1 MNLTGILKSILLVVA
16 SLLIWATPITFLQ
29 VVGYGIAL
37 GGMFYYSLPPEGL
50 AAQIKTL
57 EAWLGRVSGPDGL
70 LGAEAATRTRELLRA
85 GGEALGREE
94 AAREEGQRPAAAVT
108 VGAAREEAGGKGEP
122 VLDKVEGRQD

>member
-1 MNLTGILKSILLVVA
+1 MNLTGILKSILLVLA

-29 VVGYGIAL
+29 IVGYGIAL

-57 EAWLGRVSGPDGL
+57 EAWLGRVSSPDGL
-70 LGAEAATRTRELLRA
+70 KGSAAATRSRELLRTS
-85 GGEALGREE
+85 GEAFGMEAARGEGERAAAAVGGGGAREEE
-94 AAREEGQRPAAAVT
+94 AAQA
-108 VGAAREEAGGKGEP
+108 EP